1 MIKLKTMEWSERVW
15 EALKRAVTSMP
26 IFIRKRALE
35 KIIKESEEN
44 AKKRNSSIVE
54 EVDLVKAA
62 KEKVPRIVRPMCLD
76 ALREQGT
83 DVDKYG

>member
-15 EALKRAVTSMP
+15 EALKRAVTPIP

-44 AKKRNSSIVE
+44 ARKRNSNIVE

-62 KEKVPRIVRPMCLD
+62 KEKVPRIVRSVCLD
-76 ALREQGT
+76 AIREQGI